1 MLQIYGR
8 TSSYNVQK
16 VLWLADELSL
26 DYQHIPAGGEHG
38 GLDHPEFLAMN
49 PGGRIPVIVDGTT
62 IIWETHAILRYL
74 AAQYGNDNFQRESP
88 TAQSLIDRWVDWSLS
103 ELEPAFF
110 GGIFWGYYRT
120 PDAQRDQAAISRAL
134 KRCDQLYQRLDDQ
147 LRQQPWLSGET
158 LGLADIPAGTT
169 LYRYFEMDGI
179 SRPELPHVRRWYQ
192 QLKARTAYQ
201 RQIMR
206 PFNELKGRLAY

>member
-1 MLQIYGR
+1 MLNIYGR
-8 TSSYNVQK
+8 VSSYNVQK

-38 GLDHPEFLAMN
+38 GLDTPEFLALN
-49 PGGRIPVIVDGTT
+49 PGGRIPIIEDEDTC
-62 IIWETHAILRYL
+62 IWETHAILRYL
-74 AAQYGNDNFQRESP
+74 AAQYGSHGFRRESP
-88 TAQSLIDRWVDWSLS
+88 AAQSFIDRWVDWSLS

-120 PDAQRDQAAISRAL
+120 PDTQHDQKAIAKAI

-147 LRQQPWLSGET
+147 LDSQPWLSGDT
-158 LGLADIPAGTT
+158 LGLADIPTGTT

-179 SRPELPHVRRWYQ
+179 PRLELPNVRRWYEQLQARPSYQ
-192 QLKARTAYQ
+192 QHV
-201 RQIMR
+201 MR
-206 PFNELKGRLAY
+206 PFDDLKGRLAY